1 MKLVKR
7 LFLGLTIL
15 AVLLIGGVFL
25 ALNLIDP
32 NDYRDK
38 IQSVA
43 MEQTGRALAI
53 DGDIKLNY
61 FPWAGFTLG
70 QTSLANADGFG
81 DTPFAKIDSAQLKVK
96 LLPLF
101 KKSVIVDTVQLAGL
115 SLDLQRAADG
125 STNWDDLVK
134 SEETASE
141 TGDTEEPQSEAPATG
156 APLQDLSIGSV
167 IIDNAKIQWRDQ
179 QNNADAMLTQFNLQ
193 SDEIA
198 LGKPFSFATDFA
210 VNSNSAGV
218 TANVDGSGQIN
229 VDLDNQRYTLSA
241 LQLATT
247 ASGDAVPMQD
257 FSLNLNGDVDAD
269 LNAQTVSVTS
279 LLIDTIGVQLNGDVR
294 VSQLNS
300 EPAISAQLKSNT
312 VNPREVA
319 QRLGIEL
326 PASQDPQALTAATI
340 DVALTAN
347 AGANATSAKLDKLS
361 IVLDDTT
368 INGQATLANLA
379 APVPPV
385 VFELNVDEIDLDRYL
400 PAAGD
405 AAAGT
410 ATDASTD
417 TSTDTNAENT
427 GTENTGAGDTP
438 IALPLDLMRQLNV
451 DGLIRLGKL
460 KFSNMNSEQIEVPVT
475 AQHGVVS
482 LDGFSASMYE
492 GAIQTSASVD
502 VNGST
507 PAYKVKSGINNVQ
520 AGLMLAD
527 LLQDTA
533 PISGEAVITSNL
545 STSGDTLNQLI
556 NNLNGRYTSDFTD
569 GALHGINIGYQLRR
583 ARSLFSNANDV
594 DQEPVSKTD
603 FSALHVSAD
612 IANGVIRSDDLDIR
626 APALRVAG
634 NGVVDLPQEQIDYTV
649 TTKVVGSVEG
659 QGGQDLNDLKGV
671 SASIPIRG
679 TFEQLSTDFAG
690 TIFAAMKQDFANS
703 AKDAAKARAREERD
717 KLKAEAQAKADA
729 ARREAEQKLQ
739 AEQARAEERARE
751 ELAVQKEK
759 AEQAADEIK
768 ERAKDKLKSLFK

>member
-7 LFLGLTIL
+7 LLLGLTIL

-70 QTSLANADGFG
+70 QTSLANAEGFG
-81 DTPFAKIDSAQLKVK
+81 DAPFAKIDSAQLKVK

-101 KKSVIVDTVQLAGL
+101 KKAVIVDTVQLAGL

-134 SEETASE
+134 GDTNSGTDTATGNTEETQP
-141 TGDTEEPQSEAPATG
+141 EEPATG
-156 APLQDLSIGSV
+156 GSLQDLSIGSV
-167 IIDNAKIQWRDQ
+167 IIENAEIQWRDQ
-179 QNNADAMLTQFNLQ
+179 QNNTDATLTQFNLQ

-210 VNSNSAGV
+210 VNSTSASV
-218 TANVDGSGQIN
+218 AANVDGSGQIN
-229 VDLDNQRYTLSA
+229 VDLDNQRYRLSA
-241 LQLATT
+241 LKLATS
-247 ASGDAVPMQD
+247 ASGDAVPVQD

-279 LLIDTIGVQLNGDVR
+279 LMIDTIGVQLNGDVQIT
-294 VSQLNS
+294 QLNS

-312 VNPREVA
+312 VNPRQLA
-319 QRLGIEL
+319 QKLDIEL

-347 AGANATSAKLDKLS
+347 AGANATSAKLEKLS

-368 INGQATLANLA
+368 IDGQATLANLA

-385 VFELNVDEIDLDRYL
+385 VFQLNVDAIDIDRYL
-400 PAAGD
+400 PAA
-405 AAAGT
+405 
-410 ATDASTD
+410 TDAPDAVTETQD
-417 TSTDTNAENT
+417 TGVESANT
-427 GTENTGAGDTP
+427 GNANAGDTP
-438 IALPLDLMRQLNV
+438 IALPIELMRQLNV
-451 DGLIRLGKL
+451 DGMIRVGRL
-460 KFSNMNSEQIEVPVT
+460 KFSNMNSEQIEVPVK
-475 AQHGVVS
+475 AQQGVVS

-492 GAIQTSASVD
+492 GAIQTTASVD
-502 VNGST
+502 VNGSA
-507 PAYKVKSGINNVQ
+507 PVYQVKSGIKNVQ
-520 AGLMLAD
+520 AGLMLED
-527 LLQDTA
+527 MLQDTA

-556 NNLNGRYTSDFTD
+556 SNLNGRYTSDFTD

-583 ARSLFSNANDV
+583 ARSLFSNANDI

-612 IANGVIRSDDLDIR
+612 INNGVIRSDDLDIR

-659 QGGQDLNDLKGV
+659 QGGQDLDDLKGV

-717 KLKAEAQAKADA
+717 RLKAEAQAKADA

-751 ELAVQKEK
+751 ELAVHKEK

>member
-1 MKLVKR
+1 VKLVKR
-7 LFLGLTIL
+7 LLLGLTIL

-70 QTSLANADGFG
+70 QTSLANAEGFG
-81 DTPFAKIDSAQLKVK
+81 DAPFAKIDSAQLKVK

-101 KKSVIVDTVQLAGL
+101 KKAVIVDTVQLAGL

-134 SEETASE
+134 GDTNSGTDTATGNTEETQP
-141 TGDTEEPQSEAPATG
+141 EEPATG
-156 APLQDLSIGSV
+156 GSLQDLSIGSV
-167 IIDNAKIQWRDQ
+167 IIENAEIQWRDQ
-179 QNNADAMLTQFNLQ
+179 QNNTDATLTQFNLQ

-210 VNSNSAGV
+210 VNSTSASV
-218 TANVDGSGQIN
+218 AANVDGSGQIN
-229 VDLDNQRYTLSA
+229 VDLDNQRYRLSA
-241 LQLATT
+241 LKLATS
-247 ASGDAVPMQD
+247 ASGDAVPVQD

-279 LLIDTIGVQLNGDVR
+279 LMIDTIGVQLNGDVQIT
-294 VSQLNS
+294 QLDS

-312 VNPREVA
+312 VNPRQLA
-319 QRLGIEL
+319 QKLDIEL

-347 AGANATSAKLDKLS
+347 AGANATSAKLEKLS

-368 INGQATLANLA
+368 IDGQATLANLA

-385 VFELNVDEIDLDRYL
+385 VFQLNVDAIDIDRYL
-400 PAAGD
+400 PAA
-405 AAAGT
+405 
-410 ATDASTD
+410 TDAPDAVTETQD
-417 TSTDTNAENT
+417 TGVESANT
-427 GTENTGAGDTP
+427 GNANAGDTP
-438 IALPLDLMRQLNV
+438 IALPIELMRQLNV
-451 DGLIRLGKL
+451 DGMIRVGRL
-460 KFSNMNSEQIEVPVT
+460 KFSNMNSEQIEVPVK
-475 AQHGVVS
+475 AQQGVVS

-492 GAIQTSASVD
+492 GAIQTTASVD
-502 VNGST
+502 VNGSA
-507 PAYKVKSGINNVQ
+507 PAYQVKSGIKNVQ
-520 AGLMLAD
+520 AGLMLED
-527 LLQDTA
+527 MLQDTA

-556 NNLNGRYTSDFTD
+556 SNLNGRYTSDFTD

-583 ARSLFSNANDV
+583 ARSLFSNADDI

-612 IANGVIRSDDLDIR
+612 INNGVIRSDDLDIR

-659 QGGQDLNDLKGV
+659 QGGQDLDDLKGV

-717 KLKAEAQAKADA
+717 RLKAEAQAKADA

-751 ELAVQKEK
+751 ELAVHKEK

>member
-7 LFLGLTIL
+7 LLLGLTIL

-70 QTSLANADGFG
+70 QTSLANAEGFG
-81 DTPFAKIDSAQLKVK
+81 DAPFAKIDSAQLKVK

-101 KKSVIVDTVQLAGL
+101 KKAVVVDTVQLAGL

-134 SEETASE
+134 GDTNSGTDTATGNTEETQPE
-141 TGDTEEPQSEAPATG
+141 GPATG
-156 APLQDLSIGSV
+156 GTLQDLSIGSV
-167 IIDNAKIQWRDQ
+167 IIDNAEIRWRDQ
-179 QNNADAMLTQFNLQ
+179 QNNTDATLTQFNLQ

-210 VNSNSAGV
+210 VNSTSASV
-218 TANVDGSGQIN
+218 AANVDGSGQIN
-229 VDLDNQRYTLSA
+229 VDLDNQRYRLSA
-241 LQLATT
+241 LKLATS
-247 ASGDAVPMQD
+247 ASGDAVPVQD

-279 LLIDTIGVQLNGDVR
+279 LMIDTIGVQLNGDVQIT
-294 VSQLNS
+294 QLDS

-312 VNPREVA
+312 VNPRQLA
-319 QRLGIEL
+319 QKLDIEL
-326 PASQDPQALTAATI
+326 PASQDPQALTAATF

-347 AGANATSAKLDKLS
+347 AGANATSAKLEKLS

-368 INGQATLANLA
+368 IDGQATFANLT

-385 VFELNVDEIDLDRYL
+385 VFQLNVDAIDIDRYL
-400 PAAGD
+400 PAATDAPD
-405 AAAGT
+405 AAT
-410 ATDASTD
+410 ETQD
-417 TSTDTNAENT
+417 TEVENANT
-427 GTENTGAGDTP
+427 GNANAGDTP
-438 IALPLDLMRQLNV
+438 IALPIELMRQLNV
-451 DGLIRLGKL
+451 DGMIRVGRL
-460 KFSNMNSEQIEVPVT
+460 KFSNMNSEQIEVPVK
-475 AQHGVVS
+475 AQQGVVS

-492 GAIQTSASVD
+492 GAIQTTASVD
-502 VNGST
+502 VNGSA
-507 PAYKVKSGINNVQ
+507 PAYQVKSGIKNVQ
-520 AGLMLAD
+520 AGLMLED
-527 LLQDTA
+527 MLQDTA

-556 NNLNGRYTSDFTD
+556 SNLNGRYTSDFTD

-583 ARSLFSNANDV
+583 ARSLFSNANDT

-612 IANGVIRSDDLDIR
+612 INNGVIRSDDLDIR

-659 QGGQDLNDLKGV
+659 QGGQDLDDLKGV

-717 KLKAEAQAKADA
+717 RLKAEAQAKADA

-751 ELAVQKEK
+751 ELAVHKEK

>member
-7 LFLGLTIL
+7 LLLGLTIL

-70 QTSLANADGFG
+70 QTSLANAEGFG
-81 DTPFAKIDSAQLKVK
+81 DAPFAKIDSAQLKVK

-101 KKSVIVDTVQLAGL
+101 KKAVIVDTVQLAGL

-134 SEETASE
+134 GDTNSGTDTATGNTEETQP
-141 TGDTEEPQSEAPATG
+141 EEPATG
-156 APLQDLSIGSV
+156 GSLQDLSIGSV
-167 IIDNAKIQWRDQ
+167 IIENAEIQWRDQ
-179 QNNADAMLTQFNLQ
+179 QNNTDATLTQFNLQ

-210 VNSNSAGV
+210 VNSTSASV
-218 TANVDGSGQIN
+218 AANVDGSGQIN
-229 VDLDNQRYTLSA
+229 VDLDNQRYRLSA
-241 LQLATT
+241 LKLATT
-247 ASGDAVPMQD
+247 ASGDAVPVQD

-279 LLIDTIGVQLNGDVR
+279 LMIDTIGVQLNGDVQIT
-294 VSQLNS
+294 QLNS

-312 VNPREVA
+312 VNPRQLA
-319 QRLGIEL
+319 QKLDIEL

-347 AGANATSAKLDKLS
+347 AGANATSAKLEKLS

-368 INGQATLANLA
+368 IDGQATLANLA

-385 VFELNVDEIDLDRYL
+385 VFQLNVDAIDIDRYL
-400 PAAGD
+400 PAA
-405 AAAGT
+405 
-410 ATDASTD
+410 TDAPDAVTETQD
-417 TSTDTNAENT
+417 TGVESANT
-427 GTENTGAGDTP
+427 GNANAGDTP
-438 IALPLDLMRQLNV
+438 IALPIELMRQLNV
-451 DGLIRLGKL
+451 DGMIRVGRL
-460 KFSNMNSEQIEVPVT
+460 KFSNMNSEQIEVPVK
-475 AQHGVVS
+475 AQQGVVS

-492 GAIQTSASVD
+492 GAIQTTASVD
-502 VNGST
+502 VNGSA
-507 PAYKVKSGINNVQ
+507 PAYQVKSGIKNVQ
-520 AGLMLAD
+520 AGLMLED
-527 LLQDTA
+527 MLQDTA

-556 NNLNGRYTSDFTD
+556 SNLNGRYTSDFTD

-583 ARSLFSNANDV
+583 ARSLFSNADDI

-612 IANGVIRSDDLDIR
+612 INNGVIRSDDLDIR

-659 QGGQDLNDLKGV
+659 QGGQDLDDLKGV

-717 KLKAEAQAKADA
+717 RLKAEAQAKADA

-751 ELAVQKEK
+751 ELAVHKEK

>member
-1 MKLVKR
+1 VKLVKR
-7 LFLGLTIL
+7 LLLGLTIL

-70 QTSLANADGFG
+70 QTSLANAEGFG
-81 DTPFAKIDSAQLKVK
+81 DAPFAKIDSAQLKVK

-101 KKSVIVDTVQLAGL
+101 KKAVIVDTVQLAGL

-134 SEETASE
+134 GDTNSGTDTATGNTEETQP
-141 TGDTEEPQSEAPATG
+141 EEPATG
-156 APLQDLSIGSV
+156 GSLQDLSIGSV
-167 IIDNAKIQWRDQ
+167 IIENAEIQWRDQ
-179 QNNADAMLTQFNLQ
+179 QNNTDATLTQFNLQ

-210 VNSNSAGV
+210 VNSTSASV
-218 TANVDGSGQIN
+218 AANVDGSGQIN
-229 VDLDNQRYTLSA
+229 VDLDNQRYRLSA
-241 LQLATT
+241 LKLATS
-247 ASGDAVPMQD
+247 ASGDAVPVQD

-279 LLIDTIGVQLNGDVR
+279 LMIDTIGVQLNGDVQIT
-294 VSQLNS
+294 QLNS

-312 VNPREVA
+312 VNPRQLA
-319 QRLGIEL
+319 QKLDIEL

-347 AGANATSAKLDKLS
+347 AGANATSAKLEKLS

-368 INGQATLANLA
+368 IDGQATLANLA

-385 VFELNVDEIDLDRYL
+385 VFQLNVDAIDIDRYL
-400 PAAGD
+400 PAA
-405 AAAGT
+405 
-410 ATDASTD
+410 TDAPDAVTETQD
-417 TSTDTNAENT
+417 TGVESANT
-427 GTENTGAGDTP
+427 GNANAGDTP
-438 IALPLDLMRQLNV
+438 IALPIELMRQLNV
-451 DGLIRLGKL
+451 DGMIRVGRL
-460 KFSNMNSEQIEVPVT
+460 KFSNMNSEQIEVPVK
-475 AQHGVVS
+475 AQQGVVS

-492 GAIQTSASVD
+492 GAIQTTASVD
-502 VNGST
+502 VNGSA
-507 PAYKVKSGINNVQ
+507 PVYQVKSGIKNVQ
-520 AGLMLAD
+520 AGLMLED
-527 LLQDTA
+527 MLQDTA

-556 NNLNGRYTSDFTD
+556 SNLNGRYTSDFTD

-583 ARSLFSNANDV
+583 ARSLFSNADDI

-612 IANGVIRSDDLDIR
+612 INNGVIRSDDLDIR

-659 QGGQDLNDLKGV
+659 QGGQDLDDLKGV

-717 KLKAEAQAKADA
+717 RLKAEAQAKADA

-751 ELAVQKEK
+751 ELAVHKEK

>member
-1 MKLVKR
+1 VKLVKR
-7 LFLGLTIL
+7 LLLGLTIL

-70 QTSLANADGFG
+70 QTSLANAEGFG
-81 DTPFAKIDSAQLKVK
+81 DAPFAKIDSAQLKVK

-101 KKSVIVDTVQLAGL
+101 KKAVIVDTVQLAGL

-134 SEETASE
+134 GDTNSGTDTATGNTEETQP
-141 TGDTEEPQSEAPATG
+141 EEPATG
-156 APLQDLSIGSV
+156 GSLQDLSIGSV
-167 IIDNAKIQWRDQ
+167 IIENAEIQWRDQ
-179 QNNADAMLTQFNLQ
+179 QNNTDATLTQFNLQ

-210 VNSNSAGV
+210 VNSTSASV
-218 TANVDGSGQIN
+218 AANVDGSGQIN
-229 VDLDNQRYTLSA
+229 VDLDNQRYRLSA
-241 LQLATT
+241 LKLATT
-247 ASGDAVPMQD
+247 ASGDAVPVQD

-279 LLIDTIGVQLNGDVR
+279 LMIDTIGVQLNGDVQIT
-294 VSQLNS
+294 QLNS

-312 VNPREVA
+312 VNPRQLA
-319 QRLGIEL
+319 QKLDIEL

-347 AGANATSAKLDKLS
+347 AGANATSAKLEKLS

-368 INGQATLANLA
+368 IDGQATLANLA

-385 VFELNVDEIDLDRYL
+385 VFQLNVDAIDIDRYL
-400 PAAGD
+400 PAA
-405 AAAGT
+405 
-410 ATDASTD
+410 TDAPDAVTETQD
-417 TSTDTNAENT
+417 TGVESANT
-427 GTENTGAGDTP
+427 GNANAGDTP
-438 IALPLDLMRQLNV
+438 IALPIELMRQLNV
-451 DGLIRLGKL
+451 DGMIRVGRL
-460 KFSNMNSEQIEVPVT
+460 KFSNMNSEQIEVPVK
-475 AQHGVVS
+475 AQQGVVS

-492 GAIQTSASVD
+492 GAIQTTASID
-502 VNGST
+502 VNGSA
-507 PAYKVKSGINNVQ
+507 PVYQVKSGIKNVQ
-520 AGLMLAD
+520 AGLMLED
-527 LLQDTA
+527 MLQDTA

-556 NNLNGRYTSDFTD
+556 SNLNGRYTSDFTD

-583 ARSLFSNANDV
+583 ARSLFSNADDI

-612 IANGVIRSDDLDIR
+612 INNGVIRSDDLDIR

-659 QGGQDLNDLKGV
+659 QGGQDLDDLKGV

-717 KLKAEAQAKADA
+717 RLKAEAQAKADA

-751 ELAVQKEK
+751 ELAVHKEK

>member
-7 LFLGLTIL
+7 LLLGLTIL

-70 QTSLANADGFG
+70 QTSLANAEGFG
-81 DTPFAKIDSAQLKVK
+81 DAPFAKIDSAQLKVK

-101 KKSVIVDTVQLAGL
+101 KKAVIVDTVQLAGL

-134 SEETASE
+134 GDTNSGTDTATGNTEETQP
-141 TGDTEEPQSEAPATG
+141 EEPATG
-156 APLQDLSIGSV
+156 GSLQDLSIGSV
-167 IIDNAKIQWRDQ
+167 IIENAEIQWRDQ
-179 QNNADAMLTQFNLQ
+179 QNNTDATLTQFNLQ

-210 VNSNSAGV
+210 VNSTSASV
-218 TANVDGSGQIN
+218 AANVDGSGQIN
-229 VDLDNQRYTLSA
+229 VDLDNQRYRLSA
-241 LQLATT
+241 LKLATT
-247 ASGDAVPMQD
+247 ASGDAVPVQD

-279 LLIDTIGVQLNGDVR
+279 LMIDTIGVQLNGDVQIT
-294 VSQLNS
+294 QLNS

-312 VNPREVA
+312 VNPRQLA
-319 QRLGIEL
+319 QKLDIEL

-347 AGANATSAKLDKLS
+347 AGANATSAKLEKLS

-368 INGQATLANLA
+368 IDGQATLANLA

-385 VFELNVDEIDLDRYL
+385 VFQLNVDAIDIDRYL
-400 PAAGD
+400 PAA
-405 AAAGT
+405 
-410 ATDASTD
+410 TDAPDAVTETQD
-417 TSTDTNAENT
+417 TGVESANT
-427 GTENTGAGDTP
+427 GNANAGDTP
-438 IALPLDLMRQLNV
+438 IALPIELMRQLNV
-451 DGLIRLGKL
+451 DGMIRVGRL
-460 KFSNMNSEQIEVPVT
+460 KFSNMNSEQIEVPVK
-475 AQHGVVS
+475 AQQGVVS

-492 GAIQTSASVD
+492 GAIQTTASVD
-502 VNGST
+502 VNGSA
-507 PAYKVKSGINNVQ
+507 PVYQVKSGIKNVQ
-520 AGLMLAD
+520 AGLMLED
-527 LLQDTA
+527 MLQDTA

-556 NNLNGRYTSDFTD
+556 SNLNGRYTSDFTD

-583 ARSLFSNANDV
+583 ARSLFSNADDI

-612 IANGVIRSDDLDIR
+612 INNGVIRSDDLDIR

-659 QGGQDLNDLKGV
+659 QGGQDLDDLKGV

-717 KLKAEAQAKADA
+717 RLKAEAQAKADA

-751 ELAVQKEK
+751 ELAVHKEK

>member
-1 MKLVKR
+1 VKLVKR
-7 LFLGLTIL
+7 LLLGLTIL

-70 QTSLANADGFG
+70 QTSLANAEGFG
-81 DTPFAKIDSAQLKVK
+81 DAPFAKIDSAQLKVK

-101 KKSVIVDTVQLAGL
+101 KKAVIVDTVQLAGL

-134 SEETASE
+134 GDTNSGTDTATGNTEETQP
-141 TGDTEEPQSEAPATG
+141 EEPATG
-156 APLQDLSIGSV
+156 GSLQDLSIGSV
-167 IIDNAKIQWRDQ
+167 IIENAEIQWRDQ
-179 QNNADAMLTQFNLQ
+179 QNNTDATLTQFNLQ

-210 VNSNSAGV
+210 VNSTSASV
-218 TANVDGSGQIN
+218 AANVDGSGQIN
-229 VDLDNQRYTLSA
+229 VDLDNQRYRLSA
-241 LQLATT
+241 LKLATS
-247 ASGDAVPMQD
+247 ASGDAVPVQD

-279 LLIDTIGVQLNGDVR
+279 LMIDTIGVQLNGDVQIT
-294 VSQLNS
+294 QLNS

-312 VNPREVA
+312 VNPRQLA
-319 QRLGIEL
+319 QKLDIEL

-347 AGANATSAKLDKLS
+347 AGANATSAKLEKLS

-368 INGQATLANLA
+368 IDGQATLANLA

-385 VFELNVDEIDLDRYL
+385 VFQLNVDAIDIDRYL
-400 PAAGD
+400 PAA
-405 AAAGT
+405 
-410 ATDASTD
+410 TDAPDAVTETQD
-417 TSTDTNAENT
+417 TGVESANT
-427 GTENTGAGDTP
+427 GNANAGDTP
-438 IALPLDLMRQLNV
+438 IALPIELMRQLNV
-451 DGLIRLGKL
+451 DGMIRVGRL
-460 KFSNMNSEQIEVPVT
+460 KFSNMNSEQIEVPVK
-475 AQHGVVS
+475 AQQGVVS

-492 GAIQTSASVD
+492 GAIQTTASVD
-502 VNGST
+502 VNGSA
-507 PAYKVKSGINNVQ
+507 PVYQVKSGIKNVQ
-520 AGLMLAD
+520 AGLMLED
-527 LLQDTA
+527 MLQDTA

-556 NNLNGRYTSDFTD
+556 SNLNGRYTSDFTD

-583 ARSLFSNANDV
+583 ARSLFSNANDI

-612 IANGVIRSDDLDIR
+612 INNGVIRSDDLDIR

-659 QGGQDLNDLKGV
+659 QGGQDLDDLKGV

-717 KLKAEAQAKADA
+717 RLKAEAQAKADA

-751 ELAVQKEK
+751 ELAVHKEK

>member
-7 LFLGLTIL
+7 LLLGLTIL

-70 QTSLANADGFG
+70 QTSLANAEGFG
-81 DTPFAKIDSAQLKVK
+81 DAPFAKIDSAQLKVK

-101 KKSVIVDTVQLAGL
+101 KKAVIVDTVQLAGL

-134 SEETASE
+134 GDTNSGTDTATGNTEETQP
-141 TGDTEEPQSEAPATG
+141 EEPATG
-156 APLQDLSIGSV
+156 GSLQDLSIGSV
-167 IIDNAKIQWRDQ
+167 IIENAEIQWRDQ
-179 QNNADAMLTQFNLQ
+179 QNNTDATLTQFNLQ

-210 VNSNSAGV
+210 VNSTSASV
-218 TANVDGSGQIN
+218 AANVDGSGQIN
-229 VDLDNQRYTLSA
+229 VDLDNQRYRLSA
-241 LQLATT
+241 LKLATS
-247 ASGDAVPMQD
+247 ASGDAVPVQD

-279 LLIDTIGVQLNGDVR
+279 LMIDTIGVQLNGDVQIT
-294 VSQLNS
+294 QLNS

-312 VNPREVA
+312 VNPRQLA
-319 QRLGIEL
+319 QKLDIEL

-347 AGANATSAKLDKLS
+347 AGANATSAKLEKLS

-368 INGQATLANLA
+368 IDGQATLANLA

-385 VFELNVDEIDLDRYL
+385 VFQLNVDAIDIDRYL
-400 PAAGD
+400 PAA
-405 AAAGT
+405 
-410 ATDASTD
+410 TDAPDAVTETQD
-417 TSTDTNAENT
+417 TGVESANT
-427 GTENTGAGDTP
+427 GNANAGDTP
-438 IALPLDLMRQLNV
+438 IALPIELMRQLNV
-451 DGLIRLGKL
+451 DGMIRVGRL
-460 KFSNMNSEQIEVPVT
+460 KFSNMNSEQIEVPVK
-475 AQHGVVS
+475 AQQGVVS

-492 GAIQTSASVD
+492 GAIQTTASID
-502 VNGST
+502 VNGSA
-507 PAYKVKSGINNVQ
+507 PAYQVKSGIKNVQ
-520 AGLMLAD
+520 AGLMLED
-527 LLQDTA
+527 MLQDTA

-556 NNLNGRYTSDFTD
+556 SNLNGRYTSDFTD

-583 ARSLFSNANDV
+583 ARSLFSNADDI

-612 IANGVIRSDDLDIR
+612 INNGVIRSDDLDIR

-659 QGGQDLNDLKGV
+659 QGGQDLDDLKGV

-717 KLKAEAQAKADA
+717 RLKAEAQAKADA

-751 ELAVQKEK
+751 ELAVHKEK

>member
-7 LFLGLTIL
+7 LLLGLTIL

-70 QTSLANADGFG
+70 QTSLANAEGFG
-81 DTPFAKIDSAQLKVK
+81 DAPFAKIDSAQLKVK

-101 KKSVIVDTVQLAGL
+101 KKAVIVDTVQLAGL

-134 SEETASE
+134 GDTNSGTDTATGNTEETQP
-141 TGDTEEPQSEAPATG
+141 EEPATG
-156 APLQDLSIGSV
+156 GSLQDLSIGSV
-167 IIDNAKIQWRDQ
+167 IIENAEIQWRDQ
-179 QNNADAMLTQFNLQ
+179 QNNTDATLTQFNLQ

-210 VNSNSAGV
+210 VNSTSASV
-218 TANVDGSGQIN
+218 AANVDGSGQIN
-229 VDLDNQRYTLSA
+229 VDLDNQRYRLSA
-241 LQLATT
+241 LKLATS
-247 ASGDAVPMQD
+247 ASGDAVPVQD

-279 LLIDTIGVQLNGDVR
+279 LMIDTIGVQLNGDVQIT
-294 VSQLNS
+294 QLNS

-312 VNPREVA
+312 VNPRQLA
-319 QRLGIEL
+319 QKLDIEL

-347 AGANATSAKLDKLS
+347 AGANATSAKLEKLS

-368 INGQATLANLA
+368 IDGQATLANLA

-385 VFELNVDEIDLDRYL
+385 VFQLNVDAIDIDRYL
-400 PAAGD
+400 PAA
-405 AAAGT
+405 
-410 ATDASTD
+410 TDAPDAVTETQD
-417 TSTDTNAENT
+417 TGVESANT
-427 GTENTGAGDTP
+427 GNANAGDTP
-438 IALPLDLMRQLNV
+438 IALPIELMRQLNV
-451 DGLIRLGKL
+451 DGMIRVGRL
-460 KFSNMNSEQIEVPVT
+460 KFSNMNSEQIEVPVK
-475 AQHGVVS
+475 AQQGVVS

-492 GAIQTSASVD
+492 GAIQTTASVD
-502 VNGST
+502 VNGSA
-507 PAYKVKSGINNVQ
+507 PVYQVKSGIKNVQ
-520 AGLMLAD
+520 AGLMLED
-527 LLQDTA
+527 MLQDTA

-556 NNLNGRYTSDFTD
+556 SNLNGRYTSDFTD

-583 ARSLFSNANDV
+583 ARSLFSNADDI

-612 IANGVIRSDDLDIR
+612 INNGVIRSDDLDIR

-659 QGGQDLNDLKGV
+659 QGGQDLDDLKGV

-717 KLKAEAQAKADA
+717 RLKAEAQAKADA

-751 ELAVQKEK
+751 ELAVHKEK